1 MPPPEDEYLIEGA
14 MRGDEWALDQLFRRY
29 YDTMNR
35 FAQKICP
42 DQSDAEDIAQDAFI
56 KLMGSIRTFDRR
68 SAFTSWLYR
77 VVLNKAI
84 DFRRH
89 KTRRGKLTDDLR
101 LVLPDKGE
109 ATQETNV
116 TARQVVDIIL
126 DFPDRERDAA
136 LLVLGEGLTHAQ
148 AAEVIG
154 CPTGT
159 IGWLLNKVSTKLNAL
174 LEAEDHEPDQVKGPV
189 RHAGDPAAVVR
200 G

>member
-1 MPPPEDEYLIEGA
+1 MPSEEDDYLIESA
-14 MRGDEWALDQLFRRY
+14 KRGDEQALDTLFRRY
-29 YDTMNR
+29 YATMNR

-42 DQSDAEDIAQDAFI
+42 DQADAEDIAQDAFI
-56 KLMGSIRTFDRR
+56 KLMGSIRTFDGR

-84 DFRRH
+84 DFRRR
-89 KTRRGKLTDDLR
+89 KSRRGQLTDDLR
-101 LVLPDKGE
+101 HVLPDKGE
-109 ATQETNV
+109 PTQDTTV

-126 DFPDRERDAA
+126 EFPERERDAA

-148 AAEVIG
+148 AAEIIG

-159 IGWLLNKVSTKLNAL
+159 IGWLLNKVSTKLTAI
-174 LEAEDHEPDQVKGPV
+174 LEATDHEPEQVEVPV
-189 RHAGDPAAVVR
+189 RHAGDPATVVR

>member
-1 MPPPEDEYLIEGA
+1 MSPQEDDILIECA
-14 MRGDEWALDQLFRRY
+14 MRGDERALDQLFRRY
-29 YDTMNR
+29 YETMNR

-42 DQSDAEDIAQDAFI
+42 DPSDAEDIAQDAFI

-84 DFRRH
+84 DFRRR
-89 KTRRGKLTDDLR
+89 KARRGKLTDDLS

-109 ATQETNV
+109 ATQDIAV

-126 DFPDRERDAA
+126 DFPERERDAA

-154 CPTGT
+154 CPPGT
-159 IGWLLNKVSTKLNAL
+159 IGWLLNKVSAKLNAI
-174 LEAEDHEPDQVKGPV
+174 LEAVDHEPDQVKGPV
-189 RHAGDPAAVVR
+189 RHAGDPAAVAR